1 MWPAISWAVLD
12 YTGFR
17 KLAWH
22 AMKSAYQPRAIV
34 VGRVDQGAQ
43 ITLLNDLPDPWK
55 TKVELSLIDK
65 NGVVAKTHTID
76 VNLDRYSVSRTPAT
90 EIFPEIADGNYE
102 GFILATCP
110 EVRASRRTT
119 LAPAKESPLHDLTAK
134 TAIENGVLKVQ
145 VIANTYIH
153 ELSFMPELLALGT
166 QVDSQIVSL
175 LPGDSHTFS
184 VTGNATDIAKIAEN
198 VDDLLWSHN
207 RIVNQ

>member
-1 MWPAISWAVLD
+1 
-12 YTGFR
+12 
-17 KLAWH
+17 
-22 AMKSAYQPRAIV
+22 
-34 VGRVDQGAQ
+34 
-43 ITLLNDLPDPWK
+43 
-55 TKVELSLIDK
+55 
-65 NGVVAKTHTID
+65 

-119 LAPAKESPLHDLTAK
+119 LSPANESPKHDLVASSK
-134 TAIENGVLKVQ
+134 ISAGVLTVEVK
-145 VIANTYIH
+145 ANTYIH

-175 LPGDSHTFS
+175 LADESHIFS
-184 VTGNATDIAKIAEN
+184 VTGEAKDLAEIALK